1 MPNLKQITC
10 FLFDNGSLRA
20 ASTRALRRVSERLG
34 ERIGMEVRSVSLLH
48 SNRVDPNEL
57 AGEPAQ
63 LLEESLDQ
71 FAHKGDGTAVILP
84 LFFGPSGALVEYL
97 PPRLAA
103 LQTKYPQCR
112 FILANC
118 LESPGDDSTKLLACA
133 IERAIG
139 EAIVQNGMTA
149 PAIVMTDHGSPLVAV
164 TDVRNRIGEELALR
178 IPLALSVASMERR
191 EGERYAFNEPLL
203 KRALNELAQSGQTEA
218 VVALQFLFAGRH
230 AGPKGDI
237 AQICADVSR
246 EYPQLRINITEPIGE
261 SGEII
266 ELLARRFNAAIS

>member
-1 MPNLKQITC
+1 MPNLEQITC

-20 ASTRALRRVSERLG
+20 ASTLALRRVSERLG
-34 ERIGMEVRSVSLLH
+34 ERIGTEVRPVSLLH
-48 SNRVDPNEL
+48 SSRVDVNEL
-57 AGEPAQ
+57 AGEPAR

-71 FAHKGDGTAVILP
+71 FAQDGVGTAVILP
-84 LFFGPSGALVEYL
+84 LFFGPSSALVEYL

-103 LQTKYPQCR
+103 LQTKHPQCQ

-133 IERAIG
+133 IERAMG
-139 EAIVQNGMTA
+139 EAIAQNSITA
-149 PAIVMTDHGSPLVAV
+149 PAIVVTDHGSPLATV
-164 TDVRNRIGEELALR
+164 TDVRNRIGEQLAATG
-178 IPLALSVASMERR
+178 PLAISVASMERR
-191 EGERYAFNEPLL
+191 EGEEYAFNEPLL
-203 KRALNELAQSGQTEA
+203 EKALNELAQSGQTEA

-246 EYPQLRINITEPIGE
+246 EYPQLRIVITEPIGE
-261 SGEII
+261 SLEII